1 MAKRGTT
8 KSVGM
13 GFKSMS
19 SSGVRKGND
28 GRKNV
33 VSRGRPKSASSQLKT
48 GMVGSAIRGTYLG
61 SGGGN

>member
-8 KSVGM
+8 SSVGM
-13 GFKSMS
+13 GFKRMS
-19 SSGVRKGND
+19 SSGVRKGNS

-33 VSRGRPKSASSQLKT
+33 VMRGRPKSTSSQLMT
-48 GMVGSAIRGTYLG
+48 GMVGRNIRGTYLG